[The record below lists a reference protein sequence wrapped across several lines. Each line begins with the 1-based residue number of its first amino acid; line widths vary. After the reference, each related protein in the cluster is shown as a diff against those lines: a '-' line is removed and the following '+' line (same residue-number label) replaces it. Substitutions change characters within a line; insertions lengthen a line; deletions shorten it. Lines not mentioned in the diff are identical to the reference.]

1 MKIEIPSIREQQKV
15 IFEKSTQAAIEQL
28 RANLAAPVL
37 PGVSEINEADYS
49 RDHLLDK
56 DAGWVAPDPDLVAAY
71 FRHFQAAF
79 PEYGS
84 DGKLAALLGVSS
96 DRRIR
101 EFKSGAKKV
110 PYEIWRRFLV
120 MTGRAHQ
127 DVIKVF
133 GFMG

>member
-37 PGVSEINEADYS
+37 PGITEINEAEYS

-71 FRHFQAAF
+71 FRHFQSAF

-110 PYEIWRRFLV
+110 PYDIWRRFLV

-133 GFMG
+133 GFMC